1 MSTAFDLK
9 SLLAEVTGPAAVLG
23 LERDLA
29 MEQLRLKLAV
39 RGWTDPRAAI
49 ETAGEAEQN
58 RLLEALAIEV
68 ETAIEARPGRWY
80 LAAPIR
86 RRVLAQA
93 DREELRSAVKPHSPE
108 DRDDPLRSAF
118 AAWLAPSF
126 PPLASLPDPVLAVLG
141 NVSDWLGAAMPAPIT
156 ATEIEA
162 ERAARTL
169 NSDLARMTKYPLVG
183 AAHRRALDEL
193 DKFAARPG
201 KAQLSAVYVYGGGGS
216 GKTTLLAFLQQRLQE
231 AAGAVARIDF
241 DEPAIDPTRMATLNV
256 ELFAQLTRTV
266 QSLKGSSDFIL
277 TNLRAIAQGQ
287 RSSRI
292 GNQPSRKT
300 ARPAIKRSSNISSE
314 TWETEK
320 ESSASS
326 ILYGTLVPTT
336 LGGPLVLILD
346 TAELV
351 LTHSDRVAAGV
362 IEWLRFLQ
370 MEAGARDLRLI
381 IAGRDPPPTVDP
393 AAKGYAVRNLL
404 ERLAQI
410 NVTIEPAIPLPE
422 LEPAESA
429 ELLRNCGVA
438 DPQIAE
444 AAAAA
449 VPGNPLLLRIT
460 ADALRDGGEEV
471 QRAVQE
477 AHRAARIDEASARNY
492 LMRRVVAHVPD
503 PEARPYVLAAMF
515 SPVVTARLL
524 EEAIIPAVDR
534 ATLGEGTKP
543 AAHGRPRKFADRV
556 FRALATA
563 QWLTRP
569 SLDAKTLSF
578 NRDLRSFVLRLLR
591 SGVAAEAFERDVRQ
605 SAAIHNLRGRGPQ
618 NRALALYHLAL
629 LGLRYTRPS
638 GANREIYRDIL
649 RDVLEELP
657 VDLRFRLDV
666 PRYELLT
673 TDEKQASLPT
683 NPAPNI
689 SDEDWRLYLEGT
701 STKDGEGMLLV
712 KDDKADQ
719 ALELYRSRPTRP
731 KGLAPP
737 FVVRALADLGRWD
750 DPLVSVDAILAAN
763 AKGWLDDERHSPDDL
778 SQIYWLTRLALQQH
792 EGRLSEE
799 HIDLL
804 LHVCRWARAPG
815 LTMLPAL
822 MVVAEM
828 TLGQPIMDTRMR
840 LSALNAGSE
849 ARVALLGEGPGFSH
863 TRELRVSVGQ
873 LAVVQADWLR
883 SLGAYRRIGQA
894 ISLSALEKPQA
905 ALVRLGGRPIA
916 EVNQLFDRLSDSVP
930 FLPGGL
936 EPEELLLLCRGLT
949 PEFHRPMREALLTI
963 CGDGVVG
970 PLTRKVIDPVLQAMT
985 IRPADMQPNVFYQ
998 RLAGNPRVWAAALIG
1013 FADQAR
1019 LLPLLA
1025 QQLARNAR
1033 SGNAREVARSFLAW
1047 DRALCR
1053 GGSSL
1058 WGSAQTK
1065 RA

>member
-9 SLLAEVTGPAAVLG
+9 SLLAEVAVPAAVPG

-49 ETAGEAEQN
+49 ETADQAEQS
-58 RLLEALAIEV
+58 RLLEALAAEV
-68 ETAIEARPGRWY
+68 ETAVEARPGRWY
-80 LAAPIR
+80 LSAPIR
-86 RRVLAQA
+86 RRILSQA
-93 DREELRSAVKPHSPE
+93 DREELRAAAKPHSPE
-108 DRDDPLRSAF
+108 DRDDPLRAAF
-118 AAWLAPSF
+118 AAWLARSLL
-126 PPLASLPDPVLAVLG
+126 PLATLPDPVLAVLG

-156 ATEIEA
+156 GTEIEA

-193 DKFAARPG
+193 VKFAAQPG
-201 KAQLSAVYVYGGGGS
+201 KTPLSAIYVYGGGGS
-216 GKTTLLAFLQQRLQE
+216 GKTTLLAFLQQQLHE

-277 TNLRAIAQGQ
+277 TNLRAIAEAQ

-292 GNQPSRKT
+292 GYQPSRKA

-314 TWETEK
+314 TWQTERL
-320 ESSASS
+320 SSASS
-326 ILYGTLVPTT
+326 ILYGTLPPAN

-362 IEWLRFLQ
+362 IEWLQFLQ

-381 IAGRDPPPTVDP
+381 IAGRDPPPTAEP
-393 AAKGYAVRNLL
+393 ATKGYALRNLL
-404 ERLAQI
+404 ERLTQI
-410 NVTIEPAIPLPE
+410 GATIEPAIPLPE
-422 LEPAESA
+422 LEPVESA
-429 ELLRNCGVA
+429 ELLRNCGVT

-477 AHRAARIDEASARNY
+477 AHSAARIDAASARNY
-492 LMRRVVAHVPD
+492 LMRWVVAHVPD
-503 PEARPYVLAAMF
+503 PEARPYVLAAML

-534 ATLGEGTKP
+534 AALGEGARP
-543 AAHGRPRKFADRV
+543 IAHSRPRKFADRV
-556 FRALATA
+556 FRALAAA

-569 SLDAKTLSF
+569 SLDAKKLSF

-605 SAAIHNLRGRGPQ
+605 AAAIHHLRGRGPQ

-638 GANREIYRDIL
+638 GANREVYRDLL

-657 VDLRFRLDV
+657 ADLRFRLDV

-673 TDEKQASLPT
+673 TDEKHGGEPVS
-683 NPAPNI
+683 PAPNI

-701 STKDGEGMLLV
+701 PTKDGEGMLLV

-731 KGLAPP
+731 VGLAPP

-763 AKGWLDDERHSPDDL
+763 AKRWLKELRFSPDDL
-778 SQIYWLTRLALQQH
+778 SQLYWVTRLALQRNN
-792 EGRLSEE
+792 GCLSTVHVDVLH
-799 HIDLL
+799 HISQST
-804 LHVCRWARAPG
+804 RGPG
-815 LTMLPAL
+815 LTLLPAL
-822 MVVAEM
+822 IVVAEAVIN
-828 TLGQPIMDTRMR
+828 QPIMHARMR
-840 LSALNAGSE
+840 LASLKAGSE
-849 ARVALLGEGPGFSH
+849 ARLLLGVGLDRSEFPKL
-863 TRELRVSVGQ
+863 EMAVGQ
-873 LAVVQADWLR
+873 FAVVQADWV
-883 SLGAYRRIGQA
+883 ST
-894 ISLSALEKPQA
+894 LSASRQVGLAIPVSRLEWVQK
-905 ALVRLGGRPIA
+905 ALTDLNDQPIA
-916 EVNQLFDRLSDSVP
+916 DVNRLFDGFKEDIPL
-930 FLPGGL
+930 LPNGL
-936 EPEELLLLCRGLT
+936 EHWELTLLCRGRT
-949 PEFHRPMREALLTI
+949 PEFHRPLREALLTI

-970 PLTRKVIDPVLQAMT
+970 PKTRAVIDPVLQAMS
-985 IRPADMQPNVFYQ
+985 IRPAEMQPNVFYE
-998 RLAGNPRVWAAALIG
+998 RLAGNPRAWAAALIG

-1019 LLPLLA
+1019 LLPLVAL
-1025 QQLARNAR
+1025 QLSEHAPTEHPRKIA
-1033 SGNAREVARSFLAW
+1033 ESFLAW

-1053 GGSSL
+1053 NGSSL
-1058 WGSAQTK
+1058 WESGRIK

>member
-1 MSTAFDLK
+1 LSTAFDLK
-9 SLLAEVTGPAAVLG
+9 SLLAEVTVPAAVLG

-49 ETAGEAEQN
+49 ETADQAEQN

-93 DREELRSAVKPHSPE
+93 SRQELRGAVKPHSPE
-108 DRDDPLRSAF
+108 DRDDPLRAAF

-141 NVSDWLGAAMPAPIT
+141 NVSDWLGAAIPAPIT

-162 ERAARTL
+162 ERVARTL
-169 NSDLARMTKYPLVG
+169 NSDLARMTRYPLVG
-183 AAHRRALDEL
+183 AAHRRALGAL

-201 KAQLSAVYVYGGGGS
+201 KAQLSAIYVYGGGGS
-216 GKTTLLAFLQQRLQE
+216 GKTTLLAFLQQQLQE

-256 ELFAQLTRTV
+256 ALFAQLTRTV
-266 QSLKGSSDFIL
+266 QGLRGRSDFIL

-287 RSSRI
+287 RSSSI
-292 GNQPSRKT
+292 GNQPRRKT

-326 ILYGTLVPTT
+326 ILYGTLASTT

-429 ELLRNCGVA
+429 ELLRNCGVT

-471 QRAVQE
+471 QRAVRE

-534 ATLGEGTKP
+534 ATLGEGTNP

-591 SGVAAEAFERDVRQ
+591 SGVADETLERDVRQ
-605 SAAIHNLRGRGPQ
+605 SAVTHHRRGRDPQ
-618 NRALALYHLAL
+618 SRAMALYHLAL
-629 LGLRYTRPS
+629 LGSRYTRPRGS
-638 GANREIYRDIL
+638 SREVYRNLL

-657 VDLRFRLDV
+657 VDLRLWLD
-666 PRYELLT
+666 PPQHAAKEGAATGGHT
-673 TDEKQASLPT
+673 TTSTVAGVSEA
-683 NPAPNI
+683 
-689 SDEDWRLYLEGT
+689 EWRLYVEGT
-701 STKDGEGMLLV
+701 AGKDGQGTLLV

-719 ALELYRSRPTRP
+719 ALELYLARPTRP
-731 KGLAPP
+731 AGLAPA
-737 FVVRALADLGRWD
+737 FVVRALADLGRWH
-750 DPLVSVDAILAAN
+750 DPLVNVDAILATEAKRWLN
-763 AKGWLDDERHSPDDL
+763 AKRYSPDDL
-778 SQIYWLTRLALQQH
+778 SQIYWITRLALQQK
-792 EGRLSEE
+792 EGLLSGV
-799 HIDLL
+799 HIEILR
-804 LHVCRWARAPG
+804 HVSRYIRGPG
-815 LTMLPAL
+815 LTQLPAL
-822 MVVAEM
+822 IAVAEAAM
-828 TLGQPIMDTRMR
+828 MVPIMGASMR
-840 LSALNAGSE
+840 QSAFKVASE
-849 ARVALLGEGPGFSH
+849 ARVMLGFGSDLGKFQKLEIPA
-863 TRELRVSVGQ
+863 GQ
-873 LAVVQADWLR
+873 LVVVQADWLPT
-883 SLGAYRRIGQA
+883 LGSNRQ
-894 ISLSALEKPQA
+894 
-905 ALVRLGGRPIA
+905 VRLTIPILGLDRIQEDMTRLDGKPIA
-916 EVNQLFDRLSDSVP
+916 QVNQLFDSLSDAVP
-930 FLPGGL
+930 FLPYGL
-936 EPEELLLLCRGLT
+936 EHWELALLCRGRT

-963 CGDGVVG
+963 CGDGIVG
-970 PLTRKVIDPVLQAMT
+970 PLTRKVIDPVLQAMS
-985 IRPADMQPNVFYQ
+985 IRPAEMRPDVFYE
-998 RLAGNPRVWAAALIG
+998 RLAGNPRAWAAALIG

-1025 QQLARNAR
+1025 QQLAEVAPAE
-1033 SGNAREVARSFLAW
+1033 NAREVARSFLAW